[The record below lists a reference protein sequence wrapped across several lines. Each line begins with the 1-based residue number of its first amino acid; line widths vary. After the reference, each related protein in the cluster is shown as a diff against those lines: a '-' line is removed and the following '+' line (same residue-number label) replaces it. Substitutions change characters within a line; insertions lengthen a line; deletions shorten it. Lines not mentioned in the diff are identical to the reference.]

1 MEIDWTSVGSSVE
14 QAVASVLGADWRVV
28 APAAKAQITALMQT
42 AQEIEASKDDLS
54 PDEYDALRLTQQ
66 RALEGVLSAY
76 AAISIV
82 VAEQAA
88 AAAWNAVAQALKAAY
103 PALSFL

>member
-1 MEIDWTSVGSSVE
+1 MAIDWSSVGGSVE
-14 QAVASVLGADWRVV
+14 QAVASVIGADWGVA
-28 APAAKAQITALMQT
+28 APAAKAQITALIET
-42 AQEIEASKDDLS
+42 AQTIEADKDNMS
-54 PDEYDALRLTQQ
+54 AAEYNGLRLSQQ

-88 AAAWNAVAQALKAAY
+88 AAAWNVVAQALKTAY

>member
-1 MEIDWTSVGSSVE
+1 MAINWANVGSSAE
-14 QAVASVLGADWRVV
+14 QAVAAVVGADWGVV
-28 APAAKAQITALMQT
+28 APAAKAQIAALVQT
-42 AQEIEASKDDLS
+42 AQAIEADKDNMS
-54 PDEYDALRLTQQ
+54 AAEYDGLRISQQ

-88 AAAWNAVAQALKAAY
+88 AAAWNVVSQALKTAY

>member
-1 MEIDWTSVGSSVE
+1 MAIDWADIGSAVE
-14 QAVASVLGADWRVV
+14 QSVASVVGADWRIV
-28 APAAKAQITALMQT
+28 APAARAQLTALVET
-42 AQEIEASKDDLS
+42 AQAIEADRDDMS
-54 PDEYDALRLTQQ
+54 AAEYNGLRLSQQ
-66 RALEGVLSAY
+66 RALEGVLASS

-88 AAAWNAVAQALKAAY
+88 AAAWDVVAKALKTAY

>member
-1 MEIDWTSVGSSVE
+1 MAIDWSSVGGSVE
-14 QAVASVLGADWRVV
+14 QAVASVLGSDWGIVG
-28 APAAKAQITALMQT
+28 PAARAQISALVQT
-42 AQEIEASKDDLS
+42 AQAIEADKDNMS
-54 PDEYDALRLTQQ
+54 GDEYDVLRLTQQ

-82 VAEQAA
+82 AAEQAA
-88 AAAWNAVAQALKAAY
+88 AAAWNVVAQALKTAY

>member
-1 MEIDWTSVGSSVE
+1 MPIDWTNVGNSVE
-14 QAVASVLGADWRVV
+14 QAVAAVIGADWGVV
-28 APAAKAQITALMQT
+28 APAAKAQIAALVQT
-42 AQEIEASKDDLS
+42 AQAIEADKDNMS
-54 PDEYDALRLTQQ
+54 AAEYNGLRLSQQ
-66 RALEGVLSAY
+66 RAVEGVLSAY

-88 AAAWNAVAQALKAAY
+88 AAAWSIVAQALKTAY

>member
-1 MEIDWTSVGSSVE
+1 MAIDWSSVGGAVE
-14 QAVASVLGADWRVV
+14 QAVASVLGADWGIVG
-28 APAAKAQITALMQT
+28 PAARAQISALVQT
-42 AQEIEASKDDLS
+42 AQAIEADKDNMS
-54 PDEYDALRLTQQ
+54 GDEYDVLRLTQQ

-82 VAEQAA
+82 AAEQAA
-88 AAAWNAVAQALKAAY
+88 AAAWNVVAQALKTAY

>member
-1 MEIDWTSVGSSVE
+1 MAIDWSSVGGSVE
-14 QAVASVLGADWRVV
+14 QAVASVLGADWGIVG
-28 APAAKAQITALMQT
+28 PAARAQISALVQT
-42 AQEIEASKDDLS
+42 AQAIEADKDNMS
-54 PDEYDALRLTQQ
+54 GDEYDVLRLTQQ

-82 VAEQAA
+82 AAEQAA
-88 AAAWNAVAQALKAAY
+88 AAAWNVVAQALKTAY

>member
-1 MEIDWTSVGSSVE
+1 MDWLTVGSSVE
-14 QAVASVLGADWRVV
+14 QVVASVVGADWGVV
-28 APAAKAQITALMQT
+28 APAAKAQLSALVQT
-42 AQEIEASKDDLS
+42 AQAIDADKDNMS
-54 PDEYDALRLTQQ
+54 AAEYNGLRLSQQ

-88 AAAWNAVAQALKAAY
+88 AAAWDVVAQALKAAY

>member
-1 MEIDWTSVGSSVE
+1 MLS
-14 QAVASVLGADWRVV
+14 AVGADWRVV
-28 APAAKAQITALMQT
+28 APAAKAQITALLQI
-42 AQEIEASKDDLS
+42 AQAIEAGRNDLS
-54 PDEYDALRLTQQ
+54 PDEYDALRLSQQ
-66 RALEGVLSAY
+66 RALEGVLASY

-88 AAAWNAVAQALKAAY
+88 AAAWNVVAQALKTAY